1 MKTRNTDVRATASR
15 RASFLANVALLAL
28 SAVFFALP
36 QPNLLSLKGFPLM
49 GYVAFVPLFV
59 LVRRVSFRA
68 SFIWG
73 ALYGLLSY
81 CLFTYWLAVFHPV
94 AMYVIGMLYFFY
106 LMLCVPAL
114 KLADTLFPRYG
125 FIVQWVVWVG
135 YEYLKIQGY
144 TGYSYGVIGYSQWS
158 WPLIIQIASLF
169 GVWGVSALVTFPSA
183 WIAGGLK
190 EGCTG
195 PLKTWFDG
203 FGAFA
208 KRHAPSAIVW
218 CAAFAFTIAFGLVSP
233 RDYSGYEQSTVAL
246 VQPNSDPWK
255 GGIATYRRDYLTLKR
270 LSDQAL
276 AERPDIDLVVWPE
289 TSFVPRIKWHYK
301 YREDQESFELVSD
314 LLTYLDSAPVPFV
327 LGNDDA
333 IKGKTASGIIDR
345 LDYNAVFLFKPGENV
360 IPPDPVVYWKLHLV
374 PFTEYFPYRKQLPF
388 VYDILV
394 ATDTH
399 FWEEG
404 TEPVVFDAGGLKFST
419 PICFEDTFGYLSRDF
434 VKAGARAIV
443 NLTNDAWANSDPC
456 QYQHMSMAV
465 FRAVENRVPLV
476 RSTASGQTCVV
487 DPNGHVV
494 AMADSSAE
502 TYLVADIPVLDDW
515 SPTPYDRWGDA
526 VGIAFAALGALFLL
540 FGLLT
545 KLRHIHDN

>member
-1 MKTRNTDVRATASR
+1 MKKSESIAVRPARIT
-15 RASFLANVALLAL
+15 SFLTNLALLIL

-36 QPNLLSLKGFPLM
+36 QPNLISLRGFPLM
-49 GYVAFVPLFV
+49 GYVAFIPLFI
-59 LVRRVSFRA
+59 LIRRVSFRA
-68 SFIWG
+68 SFLWG
-73 ALYGLLSY
+73 AFYGLFSY

-106 LMLCVPAL
+106 LMLAVPVL
-114 KLADTLFPRYG
+114 KLSDTLFPRYG
-125 FIVQWVVWVG
+125 FIVQWIVWVG

-158 WPLIIQIASLF
+158 IPVIIQIASLF

-183 WIAGGLK
+183 WIAGGIK
-190 EGCTG
+190 DHCTG
-195 PLKTWFDG
+195 PIRHWLSG
-203 FGAFA
+203 FVPFA
-208 KRHAPSAIVW
+208 KKHALSAIIW
-218 CAAFAFTIAFGLVSP
+218 CVALTGTIIFGIVSQ
-233 RDYSGYEQSTVAL
+233 RDYSSYEQSTVAL
-246 VQPNSDPWK
+246 VQPNSDPWQ

-270 LSDQAL
+270 LSDKAL
-276 AERPDIDLVVWPE
+276 AEHPEIDLVVWPE
-289 TSFVPRIKWHYK
+289 TSFIPRIKWHYQ
-301 YREDQESFELVSD
+301 YREDAESFELVSN
-314 LLTYLDSAPVPFV
+314 LLNYLDSASVPFV

-333 IKGKTASGIIDR
+333 IKGKTDAGIIDR
-345 LDYNAVFLFKPGENV
+345 IDYNAVFLFKPGENV

-374 PFTEYFPYRKQLPF
+374 PFTEYFPYRKQLPW

-404 TEPVVFDAGGLKFST
+404 TSPVVFEAAGLKFST
-419 PICFEDTFGYLSRDF
+419 PICFEDTFGYLSRNF

-443 NLTNDAWANSDPC
+443 NLSNDAWANSDPC
-456 QYQHMSMAV
+456 QYQHLSMAV

-487 DPNGHVV
+487 DPNGRVV
-494 AMADSSAE
+494 AMAPSSAE
-502 TYLVADIPVLDDW
+502 TYLVSDIPVINDW
-515 SPTPYDRWGDA
+515 KETLYDTMGDI
-526 VGIAFAALGALFLL
+526 VGILFACLGALIIV

-545 KLRHIHDN
+545 KLYHMRDN